1 MEEDGEVGIGLSAIM
16 KFTGIL
22 PIMLGTAFLLTP
34 KTAIAV
40 GPHLTEYGIFVS
52 MYVGVFAIFIGL
64 TQLLVAIYVKEN
76 LHIFGR
82 LFALGLAMTVLL
94 EIYGWTSGL
103 MEFELK
109 FLFATMIPVSATLVL
124 LMYSITPEQSE
135 MESEKMETTNDAKE
149 KTTEDEAADDISD
162 AEEESDSEEDDEGG
176 GGDDHGN
183 IYSSAQGGFG

>member
-1 MEEDGEVGIGLSAIM
+1 MEEHNEAVLGLSGIM
-16 KFTGIL
+16 KLTGIL
-22 PIMLGTAFLLTP
+22 PIMLGTAFLLSP

-64 TQLLVAIYVKEN
+64 TQWLVAIYVKEN

-103 MEFELK
+103 MEFKLK
-109 FLFATMIPVSATLVL
+109 FLFATMIPVSATIVL
-124 LMYSITPEQSE
+124 LMYSITPEQP
-135 MESEKMETTNDAKE
+135 
-149 KTTEDEAADDISD
+149 KTVS
-162 AEEESDSEEDDEGG
+162 DDE
-176 GGDDHGN
+176 N
-183 IYSSAQGGFG
+183 